1 MFKTDFGNSA
11 MEKTAL
17 YKWHSKFDQGDNYVT
32 CELRPGRPSSM
43 STKNSDRW
51 MTI

>member
-1 MFKTDFGNSA
+1 MKKA
-11 MEKTAL
+11 AL

-43 STKNSDRW
+43 STKNSLDDYL
-51 MTI
+51 TLVLG